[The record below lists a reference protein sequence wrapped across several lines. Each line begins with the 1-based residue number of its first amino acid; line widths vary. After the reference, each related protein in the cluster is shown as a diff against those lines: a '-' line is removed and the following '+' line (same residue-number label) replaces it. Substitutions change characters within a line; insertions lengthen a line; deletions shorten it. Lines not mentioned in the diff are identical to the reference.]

1 MLKIFT
7 TFIFRIVNNMFTFL
21 DNYSLS
27 SFFPP
32 YAVITKF
39 LFQQYGIRWEKP
51 KSAYEKTPRSHCCER
66 DVLNSYK
73 TSAVLLIEVCVRKDT

>member
-1 MLKIFT
+1 
-7 TFIFRIVNNMFTFL
+7 MFTFL
-21 DNYSLS
+21 DNYFLP

-32 YAVITKF
+32 YAMITKF

-51 KSAYEKTPRSHCCER
+51 KSAYEKNAPLALLRTGR
-66 DVLNSYK
+66 LNSYK